1 MKKILMKKI
10 PTKKILMRKIIV
22 KEKEVARHIT
32 EDIEISSDDSDKSD
46 KEQFFYNKRSKKSQ
60 HHESFALCKLL
71 PSQGYKEFFLS
82 ILSTLPTKD
91 FCSVKFII
99 LYGLAYNT
107 KHELHNLPEPFC
119 IVYWKILKSQENSQ
133 LTGKFST
140 HKKIL
145 NS

>member
-82 ILSTLPTKD
+82 TLSTLPTKD

-99 LYGLAYNT
+99 LYGLADNT

-119 IVYWKILKSQENSQ
+119 IVY
-133 LTGKFST
+133 
-140 HKKIL
+140 
-145 NS
+145 